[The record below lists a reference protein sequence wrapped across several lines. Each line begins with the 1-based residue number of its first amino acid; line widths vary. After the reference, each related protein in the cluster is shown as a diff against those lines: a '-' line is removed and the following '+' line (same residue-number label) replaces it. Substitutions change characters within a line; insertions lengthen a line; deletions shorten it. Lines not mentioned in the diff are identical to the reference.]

1 LTTWELEASVL
12 GAIQQGATYGYRI
25 HRALGD
31 QGFDIRLNHLYPVL
45 KRMES
50 EGLIASSS
58 APGER
63 GPKRLVYRLTAD
75 GRKRLE
81 KRLVD
86 AIAVVRLAYLDHL
99 ANDATTMD
107 RALDILA
114 KYLPY
119 ARPRG
124 RTAMVVPPGYLS
136 EVNFRWFLGQLLET
150 IGGELF
156 LVRPQGTFEID
167 EPRLTLLDGAE
178 GYVPLRDNHVDQ
190 LILVWVPRRKRWSRP
205 LEEATRVLKPRGL
218 LAIILPDAL
227 LARDVKRPTEIGAF
241 MEGIRVK
248 RSGAEIA
255 EVPLEKATGFLEDRF
270 RYVDVEPV
278 PELSFHLLV
287 AWEKVREATRAARDA

>member
-1 LTTWELEASVL
+1 MAHGPFEASVL
-12 GAIQQGATYGYRI
+12 AAIQQGATYGYRI

-63 GPKRLVYRLTAD
+63 GPKRLVYRLTPD

-81 KRLVD
+81 RRLVD
-86 AIAVVRLAYLDHL
+86 SIAVVRLAYLDHL
-99 ANDATTMD
+99 ASDATTMD
-107 RALDILA
+107 RALDVLA

-119 ARPRG
+119 ARPNG

-136 EVNFRWFLGQLLET
+136 EVNFRWFLTQLFDVVEGDLY
-150 IGGELF
+150 

-178 GYVPLRDNHVDQ
+178 GYVPLRDNYVDQ
-190 LILVWVPRRKRWSRP
+190 LILVWVPRKKRWSRP
-205 LEEATRVLKPRGL
+205 LEEASRVLKPPGL

-227 LARDVKRPTEIGAF
+227 LARDVRRPIEIGAF
-241 MEGIRVK
+241 MEGVRV
-248 RSGAEIA
+248 RRTGGG
-255 EVPLEKATGFLEDRF
+255 VPETALEKVPPLPEPQSRTAA
-270 RYVDVEPV
+270 VEPV
-278 PELSFHLLV
+278 PELSFHLLI
-287 AWEKVREATRAARDA
+287 AWDRLESAPGRADKA